1 VVASDLTIPAHG
13 GLPVFSIFR
22 TLQQKRQGAVA
33 GTRVASSSTASG
45 LAVQNSANGSGVSRR
60 LPVSVSGRLRGLG
73 MASLGPCAG
82 LI

>member
-13 GLPVFSIFR
+13 GLPVFSILR

-33 GTRVASSSTASG
+33 GTRVATSSTASG

-60 LPVSVSGRLRGLG
+60 LPVRHAALL
-73 MASLGPCAG
+73 G